1 MNFCKILQSKIL
13 FNILSFMETPSC
25 SDKTHSI
32 MFSFLLKTRKRVA
45 YLGAVAIELPCSSG
59 AVAVQLPGICEAVTL
74 QSLESR
80 WAVKN

>member
-1 MNFCKILQSKIL
+1 MRFYLIFCHLWKPPLAAPRPP
-13 FNILSFMETPSC
+13 F
-25 SDKTHSI
+25 I
-32 MFSFLLKTRKRVA
+32 MFSCHLKTKKRVA

-74 QSLESR
+74 QSLGSR